1 MNEVMVLELCR
12 SILIT
17 ALTVS
22 APVLLVGM
30 VVGIMVSLFQ
40 AVTTIHEQTMA
51 LIPKMLAVVGVT
63 LFLLP
68 WMIRVLMNYTIPL
81 LQSISTFAR

>member
-30 VVGIMVSLFQ
+30 VVGIIVSLFQ

-51 LIPKMLAVVGVT
+51 LIPKMLAVVAVT